1 MPSALSPEMTTRKS
15 DPHSSLGQLKIIK
28 PLRGL
33 LEEKKFSAIIWA
45 DIAGTAG
52 ADERLLYLFNGK
64 QKR

>member
-1 MPSALSPEMTTRKS
+1 MT
-15 DPHSSLGQLKIIK
+15 
-28 PLRGL
+28 LRDL

-52 ADERLLYLFNGK
+52 VDERLLYLFKGI